1 MKEILIPALLAGGI
15 GLLAAVILTLAS
27 RFMGVK
33 ANETEK
39 EVLEAL
45 PGVNCGA
52 CGYPGCEGYAK
63 ALAEGKTTAT
73 NLCVPGSDGVSRK
86 ISAIL
91 GVEFED
97 VVEKTAFVHCR
108 GDCNRNKEKALYQGI
123 SSCAAAKGV
132 FGGKGACTQGCLGYG
147 DCAAACPVNAICME
161 NGIAHINGNK
171 CIGCGICVKI
181 CPNRIITLFDGTE
194 KAAIAC
200 SNTEK
205 GAATRKKCDAGCI
218 ACTKCAKVCPADA
231 ITIENNLSRIDYE
244 KCIRCGKCIEVCPV
258 NCIVAAPIPIVNDEK

>member
-39 EVLEAL
+39 KILEAL

-63 ALAEGKTTAT
+63 ALAEGKTAAA

-97 VVEKTAFVHCR
+97 
-108 GDCNRNKEKALYQGI
+108 
-123 SSCAAAKGV
+123 
-132 FGGKGACTQGCLGYG
+132 ACQ
-147 DCAAACPVNAICME
+147 
-161 NGIAHINGNK
+161 K
-171 CIGCGICVKI
+171 
-181 CPNRIITLFDGTE
+181 
-194 KAAIAC
+194 
-200 SNTEK
+200 
-205 GAATRKKCDAGCI
+205 
-218 ACTKCAKVCPADA
+218 
-231 ITIENNLSRIDYE
+231 
-244 KCIRCGKCIEVCPV
+244 
-258 NCIVAAPIPIVNDEK
+258 